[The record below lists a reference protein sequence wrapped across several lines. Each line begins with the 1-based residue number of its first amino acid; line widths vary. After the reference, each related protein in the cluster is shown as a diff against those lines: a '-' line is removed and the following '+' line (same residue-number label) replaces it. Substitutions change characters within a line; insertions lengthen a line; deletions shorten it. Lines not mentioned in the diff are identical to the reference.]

1 MASVKCCFRGWETGP
16 GVEEFQV
23 SGNREQDGTSTSN
36 KEKKKKPLSLPS
48 PLLRRAPTYSS
59 EWTLNK
65 MLLTD
70 RGWNVIE
77 GLLGREYNINI
88 HVMFLCFNFGGGSL
102 KPGAK
107 ASIFIC
113 FT

>member
-1 MASVKCCFRGWETGP
+1 
-16 GVEEFQV
+16 
-23 SGNREQDGTSTSN
+23 
-36 KEKKKKPLSLPS
+36 
-48 PLLRRAPTYSS
+48 
-59 EWTLNK
+59 

-70 RGWNVIE
+70 RPRNVTE
-77 GLLGREYNINI
+77 GLQGREYNINI
-88 HVMFLCFNFGGGSL
+88 CVMLLCFNFGGGSL